1 VGARQMRVTPSPEQC
16 TEWRRRM
23 VEAIISRAFD
33 DETLAEMLMAGFDEA
48 HTEGLLDAADICR
61 DIAEASPPGS
71 RVARVLENAS
81 RINRLPISSRPMLPA
96 LAWTQPCF
104 PGIGSDRGF

>member
-1 VGARQMRVTPSPEQC
+1 MRETPSPEQW

-71 RVARVLENAS
+71 RVARVLEK
-81 RINRLPISSRPMLPA
+81 RPA
-96 LAWTQPCF
+96 L
-104 PGIGSDRGF
+104 PGRNERDAVSDRLQLGEH